1 MKQLILCGLISG
13 VTTTLTGSF
22 LIGLLVGVILVII
35 FASINPK
42 HLQNMGI
49 K

>member
-13 VTTTLTGSF
+13 VATTLIGSF
-22 LIGLLVGVILVII
+22 LIGLIIGIVLVII
-35 FASINPK
+35 FACINPK
-42 HLQNMGI
+42 HLQNVAI